1 MPWLNSSK
9 YFTCQTRKDPSA
21 GWMVNS
27 MSGLL
32 FHSVVR
38 VSIFLSSSMEGRG
51 MLELDPGED
60 ALVLPCSPGS
70 PSSPCSDE
78 ALSDISSR
86 SGKPQNNVLLQYDC
100 DVAFK
105 LLCFK
110 ERVLAWLRVIPK
122 SNFIGD
128 PSGSRGSS
136 VVCSSCCSENLR
148 SCSMKSS
155 MEEVKLRSLLLSQCT
170 TKPPPPVPSSGL
182 NTAESASVDGISDRG
197 RGR

>member
-9 YFTCQTRKDPSA
+9 YFTCHTRKDPSA
-21 GWMVNS
+21 GWIVNS

-38 VSIFLSSSMEGRG
+38 VSIFRSSSMEGKG
-51 MLELDPGED
+51 MLELDPGEE

-70 PSSPCSDE
+70 PSSPCSEE

-86 SGKPQNNVLLQYDC
+86 STSQKTMCFKEQY
-100 DVAFK
+100 AFK
-105 LLCFK
+105 LVYFK
-110 ERVLAWLRVIPK
+110 ELVQAWLRVLPK

-148 SCSMKSS
+148 SCNIKRSI
-155 MEEVKLRSLLLSQCT
+155 EEVKLRSLLLSQ
-170 TKPPPPVPSSGL
+170 
-182 NTAESASVDGISDRG
+182 
-197 RGR
+197 